1 MSKYTVTGGTP
12 LKGKVQLHGAKNAGF
27 KAMIASLLADSP
39 STLSN
44 LGLISEIDFARNV
57 ISSLGGKVQ
66 QSEDEH
72 SLRIEPQGLS
82 RYEIPKEVGNK
93 SRSSMMYVG
102 PLLARFGKA
111 IIPTPGGDIAIG
123 KRPLERHLDGLKAMG
138 AEIEMDE
145 SGTYSISVKT
155 GLKGCKYKF
164 TKITHTGTETL
175 ILAAVKAKGKTVL
188 ENCAQDPEIDNLI
201 EFLTKMG
208 AKVNRT
214 LPTTIEI
221 DGVATLKGAKHAV
234 MPDRVE
240 AATFACMALGTKGE
254 IEVEG
259 ANPFILHSLLY
270 KIEEIGGE
278 FEIKSDSIVFR
289 HVRQLKA
296 ANLITAPYPGFLTDW
311 QPLWTTLM
319 TQSSGQSVVHETVH
333 DSRFGFIDNLL
344 KMGAKIELFNPT
356 VNNAQ
361 FIYQFN
367 LADDK
372 PANMHAARVFGQ
384 TDLFGADLEIA
395 EIRGG
400 ATALLSGMIAQGQTT
415 ISDPKDQIIRGYEL
429 LAQRLKTLGANITV
443 EVYN

>member
-1 MSKYTVTGGTP
+1 MAKYTVTGGNP

-44 LGLISEIDFARNV
+44 LGLISEIDFAKNV
-57 ISSLGGKVQ
+57 ISSLGGNVRQ
-66 QSEDEH
+66 IEDEH
-72 SLRIEPQGLS
+72 SLRIEPQDLS
-82 RYEIPKEVGNK
+82 QFEIPKEIGNK
-93 SRSSMMYVG
+93 SRSSMMYAG
-102 PLLARFGKA
+102 PLLAKFGKA

-138 AEIEMDE
+138 ADIEIDG

-155 GLKGCKYKF
+155 ALTGCRYKF

-201 EFLTKMG
+201 EFLIKMG

-221 DGVATLKGAKHAV
+221 DGVATLAGANHTV
-234 MPDRVE
+234 MSDRVE

-278 FEIKSDSIVFR
+278 FEIKPDSIIFR

-296 ANLITAPYPGFLTDW
+296 ANLITAPYRGFLTEW
-311 QPLWTTLM
+311 QPLVITLII
-319 TQSSGQSVVHETVH
+319 S
-333 DSRFGFIDNLL
+333 
-344 KMGAKIELFNPT
+344 
-356 VNNAQ
+356 
-361 FIYQFN
+361 
-367 LADDK
+367 
-372 PANMHAARVFGQ
+372 
-384 TDLFGADLEIA
+384 
-395 EIRGG
+395 
-400 ATALLSGMIAQGQTT
+400 AQG
-415 ISDPKDQIIRGYEL
+415 
-429 LAQRLKTLGANITV
+429 
-443 EVYN
+443 